1 MKAIDSVRFRYRG
14 VRYRA
19 VAVQAI
25 PAFRGGLGLWMKLCN
40 VTFET
45 KAAEWHFPT
54 EVMGS
59 CGTLNFTQE
68 SSLLF

>member
-1 MKAIDSVRFRYRG
+1 MKAIDSVRCRYRG

-54 EVMGS
+54 E
-59 CGTLNFTQE
+59 
-68 SSLLF
+68 LFGY